1 MFKRKQTDKS
11 QIGPCSKRAGR
22 PAAMLL
28 AALALSTGL
37 GLVSCQGVALQAP
50 TLAPTRTTAAAVR
63 QNAAQANASLY
74 PQTTLTRDDQAF
86 LEDLSRRSF
95 RYFLEQADPKTGL
108 VLDRAHTDGS
118 NNGERIAST
127 AATGFGLTALC
138 IAAER
143 GWIQPSTARERVVNT
158 LTFLLKRVPHQH
170 GWMPHFIDQVTGERR
185 WQSEY
190 SSIDTAL
197 LLAGVLS
204 ARGYFQH
211 DAEIVALANQLYQRV
226 DFKWMLNGHA
236 GLLSHGWT
244 PEQGFIPTRWDTYS
258 EHLILQMLGLGSPTH
273 ALPPSAWQSW
283 QRTGLSYGGYT
294 YLNAGP
300 LFTHQFSH
308 SWLDLR
314 HLHDSVPPYTDFFAN
329 SVKATRAHKAFNLS
343 LAPEFPGY
351 SDTIWGITASDS
363 AKGYVAWGG
372 PPRSPE
378 IDGTVVPCAAG
389 GSLMFSPEI
398 TIPALRAMAAKYGT
412 KIYGRYS
419 FSDAFNPNTGWVN
432 PDVIGIDL
440 GVTLLSAENLRTGH
454 VWKWFMRSPEMAK
467 AYQAAG
473 LSR

>member
-1 MFKRKQTDKS
+1 MKALLSRS
-11 QIGPCSKRAGR
+11 L
-22 PAAMLL
+22 PALLMMLSAS
-28 AALALSTGL
+28 AALNA
-37 GLVSCQGVALQAP
+37 CQMVALRPPVAGLSRVSAQ
-50 TLAPTRTTAAAVR
+50 TADT
-63 QNAAQANASLY
+63 LY
-74 PQTTLTRDDQAF
+74 PHSSLSREDDSL
-86 LEDLSRRSF
+86 LEDLSHRSF
-95 RYFLEQADPKTGL
+95 AYFFEQADPETGL

-118 NNGERIAST
+118 SNGERIAST

-138 IAAER
+138 IATER
-143 GWIQPSTARERVVNT
+143 GWVQPAVARERVLRT
-158 LTFLLKRVPHQH
+158 LRFLLTRVPQEH
-170 GWMPHFIDQVTGERR
+170 GWMPHFIDQKTGERR

-204 ARGYFQH
+204 ARGYFRD
-211 DAEIVALANQLYQRV
+211 DAEIVALATQLYQRT
-226 DFKWMLNGHA
+226 DFVWMLNGHP

-244 PEQGFIPTRWDTYS
+244 PEHGFIPTRWDTYS

-273 ALPPSAWQSW
+273 PLPPPAWRAW

-294 YLNAGP
+294 YLNSGP
-300 LFTHQFSH
+300 LFTHQFSQ

-329 SVKATRAHKAFNLS
+329 SVKATRAHKAFNLELS
-343 LAPEFPGY
+343 REFPGY

-363 AKGYVAWGG
+363 ARGYVAWGG

-378 IDGTVVPCAAG
+378 IDGTVVPCAAA

-398 TIPALRAMAAKYGT
+398 TIPALRAMQTRYGA

-419 FSDAFNPNTGWVN
+419 FTDAFNPTTGWVN

-440 GVTLLSAENLRTGH
+440 GVSLLSAENLRSGH
-454 VWKWFMRSPEMAK
+454 VWQWFMRNPEIGE
-467 AYQAAG
+467 AYRAAG
-473 LSR
+473 LKAG